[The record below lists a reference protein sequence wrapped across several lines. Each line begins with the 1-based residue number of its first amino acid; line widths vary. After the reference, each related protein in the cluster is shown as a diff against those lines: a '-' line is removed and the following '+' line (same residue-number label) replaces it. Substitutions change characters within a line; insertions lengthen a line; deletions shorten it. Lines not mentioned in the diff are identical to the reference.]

1 MDKKE
6 TVYQTNV
13 VDTELNIKQED
24 GSFLTIHPI
33 TKESNLI
40 PGEGEKSLRDCKF
53 DDVVSFFDQE
63 KEINVMEF
71 YANKNKVKSIEFM
84 GGSGRPKPGTITST
98 IEDRFSIREGET
110 IVIPFV
116 FDTPNRGEATL
127 FVSIICGEKSKELEY
142 PVKKIG
148 AGSVNIGTL
157 DKGVNNITF
166 YIVDMLGQMTNILTT
181 TVVCGS
187 IDIKSTFD
195 DNQDFNSY
203 ASISIPF
210 NLSALDKNANM
221 VLTANID
228 GIDYTQQ
235 ASDGYNSFN
244 FPAEKKTVGV
254 HHVIMQVSSDDF
266 KSNILEYNV
275 IIVDNTQILIS
286 TQKTSLTI
294 EEGNDLSIP
303 FRIST
308 IGQNIFK
315 VTFAVNGNHYK
326 DIDGVLGDNIFN
338 GLYSDFPKG
347 NYTIRITASSIDG
360 TMTGHLDIAVNVIE
374 NSFKRIEFVKPGLQ
388 AWFNMGRKTNMDPN
402 REVLDSEVLTDV
414 GKRARLK
421 LHDYNYSTNGWI
433 NGKLVNN
440 GISWAEIE
448 NYIPLEDNAPNG
460 FTFEIQFSSFN
471 AGENKARVVDCL
483 DGNTGYGFFI
493 DSEKAGFKSESN
505 ELKTFYTDRS
515 DMRVSFVVNRTS
527 TYVDGNGVRQSN
539 PMLQTFINGL
549 FTEVAMLSDSGVG
562 GNKVLENV
570 TSSSSLLIN
579 TDSLKKI
586 FGSNEIKTILI
597 YNRPLEHEEILQNLM
612 ADIDNLAEQKKI
624 YDKNY
629 VTINQDLPTI
639 YFNDTEIG
647 NHDSMTKDTKQW
659 INVVYV
665 SPDKDK
671 YGPSFDLIC
680 QTSWQGTSSLQYPIK
695 NYKFKTYDYNRD
707 ENGEIIEADRN
718 DTKTYKKVKLDMYG
732 GRDGDGYP
740 ESTFCL
746 KCDYMDS
753 SHCRNTGTA
762 RLVNDFLFNGHPNP
776 AKQKDPRTRDTVN
789 GFPVQLYV
797 NGEWY
802 GVYNFN
808 HDKSCT
814 KTLGLETNP
823 NTVRWE
829 IKANSD
835 TSEGAFFKT
844 WDNNDVMDI
853 YKKILTDF
861 EIVYDE
867 DAFGSW
873 DVVDGKLI
881 LEDDAT
887 GEYDVTKYYDELGI
901 PHEGTV
907 IGNYRDYS
915 ILSLARFI
923 NFVSETKD
931 KEEYIRR
938 APEYFDIEQACR
950 YYLNVMTLGM
960 IDNFA
965 KNCIINMYGDDIWWF
980 NFYDMDSS
988 LGLDNTGYNKFET
1001 DIEPSQPNVYNCSTS
1016 QMWVKLNSWL
1026 QNDIFNTFKKIREDK
1041 YTYENITSYLIETQ
1055 IDFIPQ
1061 IAYNRDSYAKYISQ
1075 GRQYLHMLHGNNKD
1089 HLLRWLYNRFQY
1101 VDSLFLQ
1108 QNSPYTK
1115 KSITIRSNKPSYIPE
1130 DERYKAR
1137 FEIETY
1143 CPQYVTIAWRKNT
1156 YETKRIGFNETV
1168 VFENEMVNSNDN
1180 EIIVY
1185 CAGNLKRIGDCTNLR
1200 PTSIDIGFADRLVE
1214 FKCEDSDVL
1223 LKADLS
1229 KNTYLKEVSFKGCSQ
1244 MGNTTG
1250 GANVLDVS
1258 KCTNLRKIDVRGTQ
1272 ITSIFSNV
1280 DGGNLEEI
1288 LYSDVTQSVVLS
1300 RQTNLR
1306 LIGLPYG
1313 YENLWSGL
1321 KDVVIERGYNV
1332 YYDEVS
1338 KKFVKTD
1345 HPMYYTVVK
1354 RENLNDGD
1362 ITTDN
1367 LWEIEKGAID
1377 VILPTNGTTLN
1388 MYFFNSDKEYVGK
1401 NTIIDSE
1408 KHEDLQI
1415 TTINPPVGS
1424 AYCMLSVMFER
1435 PVDARIEEF
1444 GIVKAGNRNFK
1455 VLKDLTNV
1463 QISNCGNVEKLDVYS
1478 GFVSNDNMFKAL
1490 SYTQNITLDNSL
1502 GMKDMNFEGFVKL
1515 RNLSVRNML
1524 ELNSIG
1530 FDDMLNTTDVATL
1543 YSMTFVNCPLIKT
1556 ISMNANSNDTSV
1568 RFAENAKMDISGLT
1582 SVDTI
1587 TSNYS
1592 IKGLKDIILPLQAKN
1607 IIFTDE
1613 YGDGDN
1619 SIKNIWSI
1627 DAVPDHLNDDYK
1639 GIDFKGMNI
1648 EKIDLIGLSSIE
1660 NGLNFNI
1667 KPIEKHP
1674 NLNTK
1679 RDGSVMRPWFR
1690 PEGSVDLTEYIG
1702 SMTGMFKGVNANKI
1716 DIIIDHP
1723 SMYQDNLSSVF
1734 ENAIVDD
1741 VTIVNKVLSKFPNA
1755 TNLDSMLMNATP
1767 INSVKGIKLPITSFS
1782 MKGAFMGCVNLL
1794 EDIPFPSNVNNV
1806 TEAFKNCKGITTI
1819 QSNWDSNYDV
1829 GNKLSFKNCYMNCVN
1844 IEEIDDE
1851 PGTLNEVP
1859 RDWGGYGF
1867 DKDVTMVAE
1876 ISTYAAGTKTITI
1889 CDDEDET
1896 IHLYTDWGDGTIDDK
1911 FHHTYVRDGVY
1922 NIKTQKLSTL
1932 GYQFAK
1938 SFKDSLIRVTQM
1950 PSKLIAY
1957 ENLFAKCENLAY
1969 AEFNINNDTPSLS
1982 GLFDGCHALEYAHIN
1997 LPDNCYILNNL
2008 FKGCGM
2014 LQDVSY
2020 MADWDM
2026 SHVFSM
2032 RDMLNGCKSLVS
2044 LDVSGWDMRNVTTI
2058 RAIFQDC
2065 IGLTELNVF
2074 NWIVDEVT
2082 SMAYAFSG
2090 CSSLVSL
2097 DVSNW
2102 NTGKCTEFTNVFQNC
2117 KSLVEIKVSG
2127 WNVSKGK
2134 TFGFMFQSCENLRT
2148 LDLST
2153 WDMSNA
2159 TSIISLVQNCVN
2171 LTNINV
2177 STWKLPKCTTIAYVF
2192 NGCRSLLSLDLTH
2205 WDIRV
2210 ATSSVST
2217 FASCV
2222 KLRSLILGDWTINK
2236 LQNINGMFQGCNLLE
2251 SITNLD
2257 KLNTRYVTNM
2267 SSVFQ
2272 GCETIEEL
2280 MVSGWVVDNVTSM
2293 SNLFSGCVNLK
2304 ELDLSDWDVSRV
2316 IDMAYMFYECQGLQT
2331 LNMTGWMTDNLQR
2344 MYSIFQ
2350 GCSKLMEINVGRWD
2364 ITGVTDLNCV
2374 FQNCSSLIS
2383 LDLTGWNVMNVV
2395 EFGSLFQNC
2404 VSLKTLKVTGWRTN
2418 NVKNLSYAFYNC
2430 KNLTELDLS
2439 DWDLDAADDVSSLY
2453 FTFISCDL
2461 LGRLLSPKNINSS
2474 VTIPNQNSKD
2484 TLIAILNNLKDR
2496 TSSSSLKLTLG
2507 ATNLSKLSSDDILIA
2522 TNKNWSVA

>member
-6 TVYQTNV
+6 TVKLNNNNA

-24 GSFLTIHPI
+24 GSFLTVHPV
-33 TKESNLI
+33 TKESNII
-40 PGEGEKSLRDCKF
+40 PEEGKRSLRDCKF
-53 DDVVSFFDQE
+53 DDVVSYFDQE

-71 YANKNKVKSIEFM
+71 YANQNKVKSVEFM

-98 IEDRFSIREGET
+98 IEDRFSIREGEA

-127 FVSIICGEKSKELEY
+127 YVSIICGEKTKELEY
-142 PVKKIG
+142 PVKRIG

-166 YIVDMLGQMTNILTT
+166 YIVDTLGQMTNTLTT
-181 TVVCGS
+181 TVICGS
-187 IDIKSTFD
+187 IEIKSSFD

-203 ASISIPF
+203 ASISIPL
-210 NLSALDKNANM
+210 NLSSLDKTSTM

-228 GIDYTQQ
+228 GVDYTQQ
-235 ASDGYNSFN
+235 VTEGYNSFN

-254 HHVIMQVSSDDF
+254 HHVIMQVASEDF
-266 KSNILEYNV
+266 ISNILEYNI

-286 TQKTSLTI
+286 AKNTSLTI
-294 EEGNDLSIP
+294 EEGNDVAIP
-303 FRIST
+303 YRIST
-308 IGQNIFK
+308 IGQNMFNVVIS
-315 VTFAVNGNHYK
+315 VNGELYK
-326 DIDGVLGDNIFN
+326 EVEGVLGNNVFN

-347 NYTIRITASSIDG
+347 VYTIRITAKSIDG
-360 TMTGHLDIAVNVIE
+360 TMEGHVDIALNVIE

-388 AWFNMGRKTNMDPN
+388 AWFNMARKSNMDPD
-402 REVLDSEVLTDV
+402 RDVLDSEVLTDI
-414 GKRARLK
+414 GKRARLR

-448 NYIPLEDNAPNG
+448 NYLPLEDNAPNG
-460 FTFEIQFSSFN
+460 FTFEIQFNSFN
-471 AGENKARVVDCL
+471 AGEDSARVIDCL

-505 ELKTFYTDRS
+505 ELKTFYTDRT
-515 DMRVSFVVNRTS
+515 DMRISFVVNRTS
-527 TYVDGNGVRQSN
+527 TYIDKNGIRQPN

-562 GNKVLENV
+562 GNKILENV
-570 TSSSSLLIN
+570 TSTSPLLIN
-579 TDSLKKI
+579 TDALKEI

-629 VTINQDLPTI
+629 VTINQDLPTM

-647 NHDSMTKDTKQW
+647 NHDTMTKDTKQW

-665 SPDKDK
+665 SPDKEK

-680 QTSWQGTSSLQYPIK
+680 QTAWQGTSSLQYPIK

-707 ENGEIIEADRN
+707 ENGEIIKEDQN
-718 DTKTYKKVKLDMYG
+718 NPKTFKKVKLDMYS
-732 GRDGDGYP
+732 GRDGDGYA

-776 AKQKDPRTRDTVN
+776 AKQVDPKTRDTIN
-789 GFPVQLYV
+789 GFPIQLYV

-802 GVYNFN
+802 GLYNFN

-814 KTLGLETNP
+814 RSLGLETKP

-844 WDNNDVMDI
+844 WDSTDVMDI
-853 YKKILTDF
+853 YKKILSDF
-861 EIVYDE
+861 EIVFDE

-873 DVVDGKLI
+873 DIVDGELI

-901 PHEGTV
+901 PHDGNV

-931 KEEYIRR
+931 KEEYRRR
-938 APEYFDIEQACR
+938 ASEYFDIEQACR

-1001 DIEPSQPNVYNCSTS
+1001 DIEPSQPNIYNCSTS
-1016 QMWVKLNSWL
+1016 QMWVKLNNWL
-1026 QNDIFNTFKKIREDK
+1026 QTDIFNTFKKIREDR
-1041 YTYENITSYLIETQ
+1041 YTFENIVEYLIGSQ
-1055 IDFIPQ
+1055 IDIIPQ

-1115 KSITIRSNKPSYIPE
+1115 KSITVRSNKPLWVPE
-1130 DERYKAR
+1130 DQRYKAR

-1168 VFENEMVNSNDN
+1168 VFETEMVNSNDN

-1214 FKCEDSDVL
+1214 FKCENSDVL

-1280 DGGNLEEI
+1280 DGGNLEEV

-1300 RQTNLR
+1300 RQTNLK

-1313 YENLWSGL
+1313 YENLWSGV
-1321 KDVVIERGYNV
+1321 KNVVIEKGYNI
-1332 YYDEVS
+1332 YYDEQS
-1338 KKFVKTD
+1338 KRFIKTD

-1354 RENLNDGD
+1354 REDLNNGEL
-1362 ITTDN
+1362 TTDN
-1367 LWEIEKGAID
+1367 LWEIEPGNID
-1377 VILPTNGTTLN
+1377 VILPTHGTTMH
-1388 MYFFNSDKEYVGK
+1388 MYFFNENKEYTGK
-1401 NTIIDSE
+1401 NSIIDSE
-1408 KHEDLQI
+1408 QHTELQVSTI
-1415 TTINPPVGS
+1415 TPPKGS
-1424 AYCMLSVMFER
+1424 VYCMLTVMFER
-1435 PVDARIEEF
+1435 PMDSRINEF
-1444 GIVKAGNRNFK
+1444 GVVKSGNRVFK
-1455 VLKDLTNV
+1455 TLKDLTNV
-1463 QISNCGNVEKLDVYS
+1463 QISNCGNVDKLDIYS
-1478 GFVSNDNMFKAL
+1478 GFADNNNIFKAL
-1490 SYTQNITLDNSL
+1490 SNTQNITLDNSL
-1502 GMKDMNFEGFVKL
+1502 GMTDMNFEGFKKL
-1515 RNLSVRNML
+1515 RNLTIKNML
-1524 ELNSIG
+1524 ELRSIG
-1530 FDDMLNTTDVATL
+1530 FDDMLNTTDNATL

-1556 ISMNANSNDTSV
+1556 ISMNVTSDDASV
-1568 RFAENAKMDISGLT
+1568 RFAENARMDISGLT
-1582 SVDTI
+1582 SVETI

-1592 IKGLKDIILPLQAKN
+1592 IKGLKDIILPPQLKN
-1607 IIFTDE
+1607 VIFTDE
-1613 YGDGDN
+1613 FGDGDN
-1619 SIKNIWSI
+1619 SIKNIWCVEAI
-1627 DAVPDHLNDDYK
+1627 PDHLIDDFT
-1639 GIDFKGMNI
+1639 GIDFKGMDI
-1648 EKIDLIGLSSIE
+1648 DIIDLIGLSSIT

-1667 KPIEKHP
+1667 TPIEKHP

-1690 PEGSVDLTEYIG
+1690 PEGTVNLTDYIG
-1702 SMTGMFKGVNANKI
+1702 PMEGMFKGVNANNL
-1716 DIIIDHP
+1716 DIIINNP
-1723 SMYQDNLSSVF
+1723 SMHQDNLSGVF

-1741 VTIVNKVLSKFPNA
+1741 VTVVNKVLSKFPDA
-1755 TNLDSMLMNATP
+1755 TNLDSMLMNVVP
-1767 INSVKGIKLPITSFS
+1767 INTVKGIRLPSKAFT
-1782 MKGAFMGCVNLL
+1782 MKRAFLGCVDLS
-1794 EDIPFPSNVNNV
+1794 EDIALPSNVVNID
-1806 TEAFKNCKGITTI
+1806 EAFKNCVGITNVV
-1819 QSNWDSNYDV
+1819 SNWDNSYD
-1829 GNKLSFKNCYMNCVN
+1829 NNITFKNCYMNCVN
-1844 IEEIDDE
+1844 INTIDE
-1851 PGTLNEVP
+1851 TPGTLNDVP

-1867 DKDVTMVAE
+1867 DKDVTMLAE
-1876 ISTYAAGTKTITI
+1876 ISTYAAKTRTITI
-1889 CDDEDET
+1889 CNDEAET
-1896 IHLYTDWGDGTIDDK
+1896 VHLYTDWGDGTINDK
-1911 FHHTYVRDGVY
+1911 FQHTYVRDGVY
-1922 NIKTQKLSTL
+1922 SIKTQKLSTL

-1938 SFKDSLIRVTQM
+1938 SFKDSLIKVTQM
-1950 PSKLIAY
+1950 PSSLIAY
-1957 ENLFAKCENLAY
+1957 ESLFAKCENLTY
-1969 AEFNINNDTPSLS
+1969 AEFVINNDTPSLS
-1982 GLFDGCHALEYAHIN
+1982 GLFDGCHSLEYAHIN
-1997 LPDNCYILNNL
+1997 LPDNCFVLSNL
-2008 FKGCGM
+2008 FKGCGL

-2026 SHVFSM
+2026 SHVNTM
-2032 RDMLNGCKSLVS
+2032 RDMLNGCKSLTA
-2044 LDVSGWDMRNVTTI
+2044 LDVSKWDMSNVTTI
-2058 RAIFQDC
+2058 RSIFQDC
-2065 IGLTELNVF
+2065 VGITTLNVF
-2074 NWIVDEVT
+2074 NWIVDNVT
-2082 SMAYAFSG
+2082 SMAYAFAG
-2090 CSSLVSL
+2090 CRALVDV

-2102 NTGKCTEFTNVFQNC
+2102 NTGNCTEFQNVFQNC
-2117 KSLVEIKVSG
+2117 TAMTEFKVSG

-2134 TFGFMFQSCENLRT
+2134 NFGFMFQSCENLRT

-2153 WDMSNA
+2153 WNMANA

-2177 STWKLPKCTTIAYVF
+2177 STWSLPKCTTISYVF
-2192 NGCRSLLSLDLTH
+2192 NGCRSLLSLDLSH

-2210 ATSSVST
+2210 VVSAVST
-2217 FASCV
+2217 FSSCV
-2222 KLRSLILGDWTINK
+2222 KLRSVILGDWSVNK
-2236 LQNINGMFQGCNLLE
+2236 LQNISGLFQGCVQLE
-2251 SITNLD
+2251 SITNLE
-2257 KLNTRYVTNM
+2257 KLNTRYVVNI

-2272 GCETIEEL
+2272 SCESITEL
-2280 MVSGWVVDNVTSM
+2280 LVSDWVVDNVTTM
-2293 SNLFSGCVNLK
+2293 SNLFSSCTNLVT
-2304 ELDLSDWDVSRV
+2304 LDLSNWDVSRV
-2316 IDMAYMFYECQGLQT
+2316 IDMTYMFYECQGLT
-2331 LNMTGWMTDNLQR
+2331 MLNITGWQTDNLQR

-2350 GCSKLMEINVGRWD
+2350 GCSKLMEINVANWD
-2364 ITGVTDLNCV
+2364 VTGVVDLNCV
-2374 FQNCSSLIS
+2374 FQNCTSLLS
-2383 LDLTGWNVMNVV
+2383 LDLTRWNVMNVV

-2404 VSLKTLKVTGWRTN
+2404 ISLKTLNVTGWKTN
-2418 NVKNLSYAFYNC
+2418 NVRNLSYAFYNC

-2439 DWDLDAADDVSSLY
+2439 SWDLDAADDVSSLY

-2461 LGRLLSPKNINSS
+2461 LGRLISPKNINSS
-2474 VTIPNQNSKD
+2474 VTIPNQTNKD
-2484 TLIAILNNLKDR
+2484 TLVGILNNLKDR
-2496 TSSSSLKLTLG
+2496 TSASSLKLTLG
-2507 ATNLSKLSSDDILIA
+2507 ATNLAKLSPSDILIA